1 MHRGMSRQMDIENR
15 AVDSMP
21 SASEAVIPE
30 AARDELP
37 EIDAVQ
43 GVGLGGPETVKVYP
57 SVASV
62 QDRVPP
68 WIGNFKIE
76 SEISGEFASL

>member
-1 MHRGMSRQMDIENR
+1 MDIENR
-15 AVDSMP
+15 AVDYMP

-30 AARDELP
+30 AVRDALL
-37 EIDAVQ
+37 EIDGVQ
-43 GVGLGGPETVKVYP
+43 GVGLGGPETVKVYV

-68 WIGNFKIE
+68 RIGNFKIE
-76 SEISGEFASL
+76 SEVSGEFELL

>member
-30 AARDELP
+30 AVRDELP

>member
-15 AVDSMP
+15 AADYVP

-30 AARDELP
+30 AVRDELP

-43 GVGLGGPETVKVYP
+43 GVGLGGPETVKVYVR
-57 SVASV
+57 VASV

-68 WIGNFKIE
+68 WIGSFKIE
-76 SEISGEFASL
+76 SEVSGEFASL

>member
-15 AVDSMP
+15 AVDYMP

-30 AARDELP
+30 AVRDELLQ
-37 EIDAVQ
+37 IDGVQ
-43 GVGLGGPETVKVYP
+43 GVGLGGPETVKVYV

-62 QDRVPP
+62 QDRVPAR
-68 WIGNFKIE
+68 IGNFKIE
-76 SEISGEFASL
+76 SEVSGEFELL

>member
-1 MHRGMSRQMDIENR
+1 MHRGWPRQTGIEDR
-15 AVDSMP
+15 AVDYVP

-30 AARDELP
+30 AVRDELP